1 MKALAVFTLASV
13 LGITSAFAQSTTV
26 IRRDSDMGSSRTVVR
41 HGDDHDGSRA
51 RVSIRERRGADV
63 VVHRRHR
70 VLHTGSIEGCRTII
84 VKRSNAMGD
93 RITKKIK
100 KCG

>member
-1 MKALAVFTLASV
+1 MNAFAVFTIASV

-41 HGDDHDGSRA
+41 HGDDGSPRA
-51 RVSIRERRGADV
+51 RVSIRERRGGDV

-70 VLHTGSIEGCRTII
+70 VLHTGSTEGCRTII
-84 VKRSNAMGD
+84 VKRTNAMGD
-93 RITKKIK
+93 RITKKIQ